1 MTIYLASDHGGFELK
16 EQIKTYFKNQKHK
29 VSDLGAAKLDPGD
42 DYPPFAFALAERVG
56 HEDDTAKSWPQRP
69 KGILFC
75 RSGIGVTVA
84 ANKVPGARA
93 AAVYDEKMVTHARQR
108 DDVNVIAIS
117 GDWTDLETAKKL
129 ITKFLETPTL
139 QVERHQ
145 RRVLQIIAYESG
157 HQEGGCCGGGCCG
170 GCN

>member
-16 EQIKTYFKNQKHK
+16 EQIKTFLKNQKLK

-56 HEDDTAKSWPQRP
+56 HEDDPAKSWVQRP

-84 ANKVPGARA
+84 ANKVPGIRA
-93 AAVYDEKMVTHARQR
+93 TAVYDEKMVIHARER

-139 QVERHQ
+139 DVERHR
-145 RRVLQIIAYESG
+145 RRVSQIISYESDSCG
-157 HQEGGCCGGGCCG
+157 EGCCGGGCC
-170 GCN
+170 N